1 MKRLAVN
8 FAIAALLATLSIPS
22 FAQDVKEKDKEKE
35 SKDTKKEVEQITIIR
50 KSDDKT
56 KTVVEINGDKITVN
70 GKPIE
75 DLKDG
80 NITVHRG
87 KYKTMEGL
95 NAYPAQRGR
104 SGNFNWDNS
113 DGEFKMYN
121 TDENRAMLGVVTE
134 EIEGALK

>member
-1 MKRLAVN
+1 MKRLVQN

-22 FAQDVKEKDKEKE
+22 FAQDVKTKQKE
-35 SKDTKKEVEQITIIR
+35 SKDTKKEVEEITIIR

-95 NAYPAQRGR
+95 NDRSMQRGR

-113 DGEFKMYN
+113 D
-121 TDENRAMLGVVTE
+121 
-134 EIEGALK
+134 